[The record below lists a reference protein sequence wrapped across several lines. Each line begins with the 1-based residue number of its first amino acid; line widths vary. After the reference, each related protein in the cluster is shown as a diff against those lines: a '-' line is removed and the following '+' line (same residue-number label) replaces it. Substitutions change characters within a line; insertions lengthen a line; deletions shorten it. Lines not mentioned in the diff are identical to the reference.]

1 MVIFLSARNRRS
13 SAPFP
18 DAELF
23 VQRIAIAGPNAT
35 TVQADIDLDLEDKRI
50 VRILGTEISAQ
61 NWGLSTS
68 VILAYAASINPDKLL
83 ISGVTDANDDDLI
96 HLGAFEF
103 NLVTSGGMA
112 MKNESV
118 RYYPALGIS
127 YGQQRFRFIF
137 QSAQDL
143 SGTWVS
149 GAIYYTFDEVTVETS
164 LALLR
169 RR

>member
-1 MVIFLSARNRRS
+1 MSARNRRS

-23 VQRIAIAGPNAT
+23 IQRIAIAGPNAGVVT
-35 TVQADIDLDLEDKRI
+35 ADVDLDLEDKRI
-50 VRILGTEISAQ
+50 IRILGTEISAQ
-61 NWGLSTS
+61 NTAITAATTLQF
-68 VILAYAASINPDKLL
+68 AASINPDKTD
-83 ISGVTDANDDDLI
+83 INSVADANDDDLI
-96 HLGAFEF
+96 HLGTFEQNF
-103 NLVTSGGMA
+103 LTSGLGMLA
-112 MKNESV
+112 LESI

-137 QSAQDL
+137 RSAIDM
-143 SGTWVS
+143 SGAWVS
-149 GAIYYTFDEVTVETS
+149 GAIYYTFDEVTQETA

>member
-1 MVIFLSARNRRS
+1 MSARNRRS
-13 SAPFP
+13 AAPFP
-18 DAELF
+18 ASELF
-23 VQRIAIAGPNAT
+23 VQRIAVAGPNAAT
-35 TVQADIDLDLEDKRI
+35 ITADIDFDLEDKRI

-61 NWGLSTS
+61 NWGLATS
-68 VILAYAASINPDKLL
+68 VILAYAAVINPDKTL
-83 ISGVTDANDDDLI
+83 IGTVAEANDDDII

-103 NLVTSGGMA
+103 NLVTTGGMA
-112 MKNESV
+112 MRNESI

-149 GAIYYTFDEVTVETS
+149 GAVYYTFDEVTQETA